1 MRDLGRD
8 QRRSP
13 PGHQEQ
19 DDRDG
24 DVDHPVQVVGQPPV
38 GDEES
43 LREIAHEREK
53 RDLAYRLLQE
63 MIAIAAEI
71 HEA

>member
-1 MRDLGRD
+1 MAMLTIRF
-8 QRRSP
+8 S
-13 PGHQEQ
+13 
-19 DDRDG
+19 
-24 DVDHPVQVVGQPPV
+24 QPPV
-38 GDEES
+38 GNEEP

-53 RDLAYRLLQE
+53 CDLAYRLLQE